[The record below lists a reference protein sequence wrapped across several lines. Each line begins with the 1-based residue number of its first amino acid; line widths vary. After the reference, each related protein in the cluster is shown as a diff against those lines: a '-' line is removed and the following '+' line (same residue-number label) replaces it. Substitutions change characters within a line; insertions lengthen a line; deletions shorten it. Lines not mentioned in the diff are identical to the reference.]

1 MHCFEKFKLQ
11 LEIEIHCRKFDERQN
26 KLNVY
31 QMKFTCQCFIK
42 AAGSADDFL
51 PLDDYDKVQRTTA
64 KVMQRTLVFILPL
77 VFISF
82 MLGSLAEYEQVIF
95 TQMAFDLF
103 GNSSL
108 ESV

>member
-1 MHCFEKFKLQ
+1 
-11 LEIEIHCRKFDERQN
+11 
-26 KLNVY
+26 
-31 QMKFTCQCFIK
+31 MKFTFQCFLQ

-95 TQMAFDLF
+95 TKMDFEVFESVSLENSLF
-103 GNSSL
+103 ESSL
-108 ESV
+108 IENKFRMFESKIVG

>member
-1 MHCFEKFKLQ
+1 
-11 LEIEIHCRKFDERQN
+11 
-26 KLNVY
+26 
-31 QMKFTCQCFIK
+31 MKFTFQCFLQ

-82 MLGSLAEYEQVIF
+82 MLGSLAEYEQVSF
-95 TQMAFDLF
+95 TNMVFEVFERCLFENDFKMVDSRIAFV
-103 GNSSL
+103 
-108 ESV
+108 E

>member
-1 MHCFEKFKLQ
+1 
-11 LEIEIHCRKFDERQN
+11 
-26 KLNVY
+26 
-31 QMKFTCQCFIK
+31 MKFTFQCFLQ